1 MNYFQNPSSQYIII
15 SSEKLNDI
23 ISVLHA
29 KCYTVIT
36 IKGLYHGHYEDSVLA
51 YGDVNNDEL
60 RKDVLLLLKLF
71 NQDCSIVK
79 YSGES
84 GAKKLFPDGSEK
96 PLGIVMFNTDSDNKS
111 YLCDG
116 LSFSF
121 VESKRYWTPKKEE
134 DIKHGMIIEY
144 LNNNK
149 WFQKV
154 VEDPKKDWE
163 DLIKLL
169 VKYNKV
175 RVPSES

>member
-1 MNYFQNPSSQYIII
+1 MNYFENPSSQYIII
-15 SSEKLNDI
+15 SSEKLDDV

-29 KCYTVIT
+29 KCYTVLP
-36 IKGLYHGHYEDSVLA
+36 IKGFYHGQYEDSVLA
-51 YGDVNNDEL
+51 YGDVQNDEL

-71 NQDCSIVK
+71 SQDCAIVK
-79 YSGES
+79 YSEES

-111 YLCDG
+111 YLYDG

-121 VESKRYWTPKKEE
+121 VESKRYWTPKKLE
-134 DIKHGMIIEY
+134 DIKQGMIVEY
-144 LNNNK
+144 LSNNK
-149 WFQKV
+149 WFQKIV
-154 VEDPKKDWE
+154 DNPKKDWD

-169 VKYNKV
+169 VKYDKV